1 MAALSPDHLAPILR
15 AACGTDHPRR
25 VMTRD
30 PGAHDCPRLTRA
42 TGDAPMPE
50 RSRAAVLLGS
60 LALAVGVVN
69 GLVFLGFE
77 WVVNHGSDWLWN
89 DLVNSDEVR
98 WRVVPLALGLSIAL
112 PR

>member
-1 MAALSPDHLAPILR
+1 MPD
-15 AACGTDHPRR
+15 
-25 VMTRD
+25 
-30 PGAHDCPRLTRA
+30 
-42 TGDAPMPE
+42 

-98 WRVVPLALGLSIAL
+98 WRVVPLALVLSIAL
-112 PR
+112 TALIRAMKESRWVAPHVDPLGESDDPKPAPRRRPRSVGW